1 MYRYWLISSICM
13 PQFETKFISFFH
25 AQKRDKTYNIYINK
39 TFLLVWKQDIMCIHV
54 HGNWTGKFFN
64 NAHKAN
70 ECHPWKITLS
80 PIKIYFKWISLFAR
94 VHELAIYI
102 YKHITLA
109 TATPTN
115 NKRKTELC
123 CSFMNP
129 NNNLDY
135 QIQAIYIIASLMI
148 PRKYHLMFVNE

>member
-1 MYRYWLISSICM
+1 MVIERESFSTMLIKQMSATREKLLLAQLRYTSSEYH
-13 PQFETKFISFFH
+13 F
-25 AQKRDKTYNIYINK
+25 
-39 TFLLVWKQDIMCIHV
+39 
-54 HGNWTGKFFN
+54 
-64 NAHKAN
+64 
-70 ECHPWKITLS
+70 
-80 PIKIYFKWISLFAR
+80 FAR

-123 CSFMNP
+123 CSFMNL

>member
-1 MYRYWLISSICM
+1 MS
-13 PQFETKFISFFH
+13 
-25 AQKRDKTYNIYINK
+25 
-39 TFLLVWKQDIMCIHV
+39 VHV
-54 HGNWTGKFFN
+54 HGNWTGKFLN

-123 CSFMNP
+123 CSFMNL

-148 PRKYHLMFVNE
+148 SRKYHLMFVNELLLTVKLLFGKMPLWGYIFDGEMTRNKYYCKITKLS